1 MTMQAEKLASEVL
14 RLSPTE
20 RSELADRLIDSLGN
34 EPLTPEWAAEID
46 RRVREIKEGAVVC
59 RPVEELL
66 AELRAKLG

>member
-1 MTMQAEKLASEVL
+1 MTMLAEKLASEAL

-34 EPLTPEWAAEID
+34 EPLSAEWAAEID
-46 RRVREIKEGAVVC
+46 RRVREIENGTVAC

-66 AELRAKLG
+66 AELRGKLG